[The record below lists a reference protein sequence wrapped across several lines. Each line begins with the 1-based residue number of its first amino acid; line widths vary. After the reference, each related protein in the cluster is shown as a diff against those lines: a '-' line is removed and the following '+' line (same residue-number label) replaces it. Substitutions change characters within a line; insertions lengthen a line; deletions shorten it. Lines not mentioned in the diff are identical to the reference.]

1 LEVEQ
6 RGNDARR
13 GHEAPTRRLLRSR
26 DHPPRARARLR
37 VPRRSGERIEDGDT
51 VERLR
56 ELVIP
61 PAWQEVWICPDPRG
75 HIQAT
80 GLDARRRKQYL
91 YHQHWREH
99 RDREKFEEMLDF
111 ARALPRL
118 LDRGFFRV
126 GGEEYAAENESF
138 GLATMRKEHVS
149 VDGPIITFDYPAKSG
164 RRLVRPFGDRE
175 VCEIMLKLKRRR
187 GAARSCWPTSAGAAG
202 STSAPRTSTSTSSRR
217 RAAAN
222 SAKDFRTW
230 NATVLAATALAVS
243 GSMASASPAARKRV
257 KTRAV
262 KEVSRYLGNTPAVA
276 RASYTDP
283 RVFDRY
289 DAGLTIGGALTVLVE
304 DDDIGAPGVRLRAR
318 RRCST

>member
-1 LEVEQ
+1 
-6 RGNDARR
+6 
-13 GHEAPTRRLLRSR
+13 
-26 DHPPRARARLR
+26 
-37 VPRRSGERIEDGDT
+37 
-51 VERLR
+51 
-56 ELVIP
+56 
-61 PAWQEVWICPDPRG
+61 
-75 HIQAT
+75 
-80 GLDARRRKQYL
+80 
-91 YHQHWREH
+91 
-99 RDREKFEEMLDF
+99 MLDF